1 MTLEQ
6 ILNDIALGQSLI
18 ANAMQAYTAIK
29 GTLDA
34 QTQAQVEAAVRSSGA
49 DLDASTAQL
58 AQDAA

>member
-1 MTLEQ
+1 MTPEQ